1 MIFIINIKMCARE
14 FYLHVNG
21 TFTQTCAVPG
31 GSGGSL
37 KQCICFINYTS
48 RFASK
53 IKTVELNE

>member
-1 MIFIINIKMCARE
+1 MCARE

-48 RFASK
+48 RFASR